1 MQGCAFPVFA
11 TFRNPM
17 PMSVRT
23 DQEIAGLMMWVPG
36 CILYVISSV
45 ELLLHWYDDN
55 PAVDEKQLIEIVISD
70 K

>member
-1 MQGCAFPVFA
+1 
-11 TFRNPM
+11 M